1 MIVRIKH
8 NNFPKEIYSSKLDN
22 RIILI
27 EKNKIKVFPKITE
40 LINNK
45 QKIQNKKMKEFYNNE
60 LNEN

>member
-27 EKNKIKVFPKITE
+27 EKNKIKVPYLMDPLIPFFRLSKKII
-40 LINNK
+40 LMYYYIGLFFN
-45 QKIQNKKMKEFYNNE
+45 F
-60 LNEN
+60 

>member
-1 MIVRIKH
+1 MIEQLKD
-8 NNFPKEIYSSKLDN
+8 NNFPIENYASKLDN